1 MGVRIFR
8 DDNWHRITNGVISRK
23 DIMRLDR
30 EKDRELIGY
39 LAAHAPEPCI
49 VIDNQD
55 TSLHVYNHLMHP
67 VYAKTVQKMAR
78 S

>member
-1 MGVRIFR
+1 
-8 DDNWHRITNGVISRK
+8 
-23 DIMRLDR
+23 MRLPVLLLEEVD
-30 EKDRELIGY
+30 E
-39 LAAHAPEPCI
+39 HVPEPCI